1 MSPHSNSIKL
11 HCGWCQRYYARLPF
25 FAPEQKPSYYT
36 DFRYVNIWH
45 TSAATFRLMR
55 WTRTEGLRG
64 LSQSRANAANLRSL
78 ASALT
83 SHTRMVP
90 DSSYELVVHFIRSC
104 LLASPLWLSIFSR
117 LISTFYKYFSF
128 TINQSYTHKQVVISS
143 SRTGSMLQSFGAVK
157 WGSGV

>member
-1 MSPHSNSIKL
+1 MRASLFLHRSTLFAWLISYQPAVIFSHNKSAASNQLTILFSQNKPAPAVSHQPNEQAARAL
-11 HCGWCQRYYARLPF
+11 AQSHYA
-25 FAPEQKPSYYT
+25 E
-36 DFRYVNIWH
+36 FRYVNIWH

-90 DSSYELVVHFIRSC
+90 DSSYELVVHFRVP
-104 LLASPLWLSIFSR
+104 LASPLWLSGLFS
-117 LISTFYKYFSF
+117 TYFDF
-128 TINQSYTHKQVVISS
+128 
-143 SRTGSMLQSFGAVK
+143 L
-157 WGSGV
+157 